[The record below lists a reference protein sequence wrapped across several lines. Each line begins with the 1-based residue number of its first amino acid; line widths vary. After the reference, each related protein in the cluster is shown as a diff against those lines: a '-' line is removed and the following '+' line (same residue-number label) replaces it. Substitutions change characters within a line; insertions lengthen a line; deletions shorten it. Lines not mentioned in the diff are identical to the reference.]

1 MKAVH
6 FLRASLAAG
15 LALGG
20 MSQAFALTAAG
31 SSVANTASVAYKVG
45 TVDQAPVN
53 SNTSTFTVDR
63 VIDITVTA
71 DNTPLNVVPDAAGN
85 ILSFTVT
92 NQSNATLDFDV
103 GMIQAADTTVM
114 SGIGTDAFD
123 MDNFTFFVDT
133 NGNGS
138 YDAGTD
144 NTTTI
149 DNLAAGDSAKVF
161 AIAKTPLLA
170 SDGTYAGVE
179 VTVIAKE
186 STGAALSATVGANTA
201 GMDTVF
207 GDGSG
212 PLSGDNARDATITT
226 YGAYKVSTATLQITK
241 SATVISDPVN
251 GTTNPKAIPGA
262 VVEYCLVVTNTG
274 AAPADS
280 IVLSDNLPAET
291 TYDPTHLRVNVSGTS
306 TTCTSGTGSA
316 VTDATGDDTGDWV
329 AGGTNGKGVVNV
341 RTATIAAT
349 TGVFRATFRVTV
361 D

>member
-1 MKAVH
+1 MKAVN
-6 FLRASLAAG
+6 FLRASLVAG
-15 LALGG
+15 MALGG
-20 MSQAFALTAAG
+20 TTQAFALTAAG
-31 SSVANTASVAYKVG
+31 STVSNTASVAYKVG
-45 TVDQAPVN
+45 SVDQAAVN

-63 VIDITVTA
+63 VIDVTVTA
-71 DNTPLNVVPDAAGN
+71 DNSALSVVPDAAGN

-103 GMIQAADTTVM
+103 GMVQSASTTVV
-114 SGIGTDAFD
+114 GGYGTDAFD
-123 MDNFTFFVDT
+123 MDNFVYYVDT

-149 DNLAAGDSAKVF
+149 DNLAAGASRKVF
-161 AIAKTPLLA
+161 AIAKTPLSA
-170 SDGTYAGVE
+170 TDNSYAGVE
-179 VTVIAKE
+179 VTVLAKE
-186 STGAALSATVGANTA
+186 SNGTALSQTTGANTA

-207 GDGSG
+207 GDVAGL
-212 PLSGDNARDATITT
+212 LSGDSARDAKITT
-226 YGAYKVSTATLQITK
+226 YGAYKVTTATLSIAK

-262 VVEYCLVVTNTG
+262 VIEYCLVIANTG

-291 TYDPTHLRVNVSGTS
+291 TYDTGHLRVGVTGTAS
-306 TTCTSGTGSA
+306 ACTSGSGTN
-316 VTDATGDDTGDWV
+316 VTDAADADTGEWT
-329 AGGTNGKGVVNV
+329 AGGTNGKGKVTV
-341 RTATIAAT
+341 RTSSIPAT
-349 TGVFRATFRVTV
+349 TGVYRATFRVVV